1 MQKLPEALG
10 YSIRAE
16 ASSIVGLTDLLLQTA
31 ITTEQ
36 RDYLLDIKDST
47 NVILRNISSEQGQMA
62 VEEGLKNL
70 PAKNVALKNLGS
82 SAVRSLMVLVV
93 EDSRVGATIVTK
105 MLLALGHKVDVAE
118 NGLVAIAALKDKDY
132 DFVLMDCQMPEL
144 DGLAATKIIRSQES
158 GVRKSEIPI
167 IALTARA
174 TPHDMRECM
183 AVGMNAYISKPLNIH
198 TLDAIIIRFF
208 SY

>member
-47 NVILRNISSEQGQMA
+47 NAILRNISSEQGQMA

-208 SY
+208 SN